1 MRTILFARMSSK
13 EKSTAPTGRGTTP
26 KGKTMKPGEIPE
38 KTSAKESIARA
49 VPMGRPISLRLYTEL
64 KKKAVTS
71 RLTSKKG
78 RENLPS

>member
-1 MRTILFARMSSK
+1 
-13 EKSTAPTGRGTTP
+13 
-26 KGKTMKPGEIPE
+26 MKPGEIPE

-49 VPMGRPISLRLYTEL
+49 VPIGRPISLRLYTEL

-78 RENLPS
+78 QEDLPS